1 MQDPVCGQI
10 AFLKSSTGAATA
22 TVAAQVGAALYYVI
36 SSSRLDKSVEESSKR
51 LRDVALV
58 WRGKPSKYIVKT
70 FGKVAVALFSRS
82 IGLMLAFSMLTRTAA
97 LGGETALATHHVSLQ
112 VWWLMSFLP
121 EPMSVAAQT
130 LTTRDMKDRKERV
143 PKLIKTLYSMCAVL
157 GLSAAVLTGVILR
170 APSVASTLVADPSVQ
185 KMMASL
191 VPFAVLSQ
199 SYCPMA
205 TLSDGVCIGLGAFN
219 HLSYIMIGSF
229 LTTATG
235 LSLVARQNM
244 GVVGVWAC
252 MNVFISSRITGH
264 VLLSTKLR
272 QYFKKAF
279 GREKSEMNAIPVA
292 A

>member
-1 MQDPVCGQI
+1 M
-10 AFLKSSTGAATA
+10 
-22 TVAAQVGAALYYVI
+22 
-36 SSSRLDKSVEESSKR
+36 
-51 LRDVALV
+51 
-58 WRGKPSKYIVKT
+58 
-70 FGKVAVALFSRS
+70 
-82 IGLMLAFSMLTRTAA
+82 
-97 LGGETALATHHVSLQ
+97 
-112 VWWLMSFLP
+112 
-121 EPMSVAAQT
+121 
-130 LTTRDMKDRKERV
+130 
-143 PKLIKTLYSMCAVL
+143 
-157 GLSAAVLTGVILR
+157 
-170 APSVASTLVADPSVQ
+170 ASTLVADPSVQ

-235 LSLVARQNM
+235 LSLVASKNM